1 MEYTSIKN
9 WTAEERPREKMML
22 HGASIL
28 TNAEL
33 IAILLRSGNR
43 EKSAVD
49 LSRDVLNYSNDNLD
63 ELGKVSFKELEK
75 IKGIGPTKAV
85 TIIAAM
91 ELGRRRHAV
100 LPRKKTSVTCS
111 KDVADYLRINLKD
124 YTHEVFAVIYLNRA
138 NKINHFEIISK
149 GGITGTVADPRI
161 ILKRA
166 LEEEATSIVLS
177 HNHPSGNLHPS
188 KADENL
194 TYKIK
199 DAAAL
204 LDIKLLDHIIVSDA
218 GYFSFMD
225 EGLL

>member
-22 HGASIL
+22 HGATTLS
-28 TNAEL
+28 NAEL

-49 LSRDVLNYSNDNLD
+49 LSRDVLKYSNDNLD
-63 ELGKVSFKELEK
+63 ELGKISFKELEK

-91 ELGRRRHAV
+91 ELGRRRHAE
-100 LPRKKTSVTCS
+100 LARKKTSVTCS

-177 HNHPSGNLHPS
+177 HNHPSGNLQPS
-188 KADENL
+188 KADEDL
-194 TYKIK
+194 TNKIK